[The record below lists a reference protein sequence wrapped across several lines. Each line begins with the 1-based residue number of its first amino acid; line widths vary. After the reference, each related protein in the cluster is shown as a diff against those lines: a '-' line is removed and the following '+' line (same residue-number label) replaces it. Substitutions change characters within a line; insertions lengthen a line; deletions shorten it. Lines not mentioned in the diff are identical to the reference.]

1 MVKIAGFRI
10 KLNIEI
16 NSPLKLTKVGFILFG
31 FNSASPASR
40 AEELATVNHV
50 THAVG
55 GLGLRLS
62 FKPGLKEYYD
72 SLQIFKNRGLGKNS

>member
-16 NSPLKLTKVGFILFG
+16 NSLLKPTKVGFIFIG
-31 FNSASPASR
+31 TNSASR

-72 SLQIFKNRGLGKNS
+72 SL

>member
-50 THAVG
+50 TYAV
-55 GLGLRLS
+55 GLGLKLN
-62 FKPGLKEYYD
+62 FKPWLTLSNYE
-72 SLQIFKNRGLGKNS
+72 

>member
-16 NSPLKLTKVGFILFG
+16 NSPLKPTKVGFIFIG
-31 FNSASPASR
+31 PNSASR

-55 GLGLRLS
+55 LGLRLS
-62 FKPGLKEYYD
+62 FKPGLKE
-72 SLQIFKNRGLGKNS
+72 LRLFANL

>member
-55 GLGLRLS
+55 LDLKLN
-62 FKPGLKEYYD
+62 FKPWLTLSNYE
-72 SLQIFKNRGLGKNS
+72 